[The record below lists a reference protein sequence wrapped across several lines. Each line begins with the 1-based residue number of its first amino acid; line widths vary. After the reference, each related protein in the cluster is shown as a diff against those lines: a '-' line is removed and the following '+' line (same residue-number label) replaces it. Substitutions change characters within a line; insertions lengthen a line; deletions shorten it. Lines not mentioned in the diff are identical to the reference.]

1 MRSEF
6 GTALKVAVE
15 GGSHEDFVSGEM
27 IGLPSDIEIDMHK
40 LTAFMQRRRGG
51 TSPFTTPRAED
62 DVPELES
69 GFKLLGGKYLTDG
82 SPIKFKIANR
92 NRRSGDY
99 SQFSDTPRPSHAD
112 YTARLR
118 YGDSVDLRGGGHF
131 SARLTAPLCVMGAMC
146 MQYLSTLGVSIGSHL
161 YSVGNVR
168 DKAFDAVNCRENDL
182 TQAIS
187 SPFPTLDGDAGERMK
202 AELEKTVK
210 AHDSLGGIVECAALG
225 VPSGIGDPLF
235 YGIENRI
242 SQAIFGLGGVR
253 GIEFGT
259 GFDAAKMRGSEHN
272 DPFFTDGVTVKTLT
286 NHCGGIQAGITNGM
300 PIIFRVAFK
309 PTASISAKQATVS
322 LSEMT
327 NKELIIGGRHDPCI
341 AIRALPCVE
350 AVCAITLADAVI
362 TKENGV

>member
-6 GTALKVAVE
+6 GTALNIAVE
-15 GGSHEDFVSGEM
+15 GGSHDEFVSGEM
-27 IGLPSDIEIDMHK
+27 TGFPSGVEIDISK

-62 DVPELES
+62 DAPEFES
-69 GFKLLGGKYLTDG
+69 GLSARPCGYITDG
-82 SPIKFKIANR
+82 TPIHFKIANR

-99 SQFSDTPRPSHAD
+99 SPFRDTPRPSHAD

-118 YGDSVDLRGGGHF
+118 YGDGVDLRGGGHF
-131 SARLTAPLCVMGAMC
+131 SARLTAPLCVMGWLC
-146 MQYLSTLGVSIGSHL
+146 MQYLETLGVHIGTHL
-161 YSVGNVR
+161 YSVGSVR
-168 DKAFDAVNCRENDL
+168 DRAFDAVNCRESDL
-182 TQAIS
+182 AEAIAA
-187 SPFPTLDGDAGERMK
+187 PLFTLDREAGERMR
-202 AELEKTVK
+202 AQLELAVK
-210 AHDSLGGIVECAALG
+210 DRDSLGGVVECAALG
-225 VPSGIGDPLF
+225 VPAGIGDPLF

-272 DPFFTDGVTVKTLT
+272 DPFFTDGNTVKTLT

-309 PTASISAKQATVS
+309 PTASIPSKQATVS
-322 LSEMT
+322 LSKMT
-327 NKELIIGGRHDPCI
+327 NEELVIGGRHDPCI

-350 AVCAITLADAVI
+350 AVCAITLTDAVLS
-362 TKENGV
+362 KQNGV